1 MEWDEVL
8 YARSLRHYDVATHS
22 PHPPGYP
29 VYVAAA
35 KIFAMAGIDPIHATQ
50 LVSVMAAL
58 LALVNLSRLLA
69 GWGLRKEGWY
79 VALTLALLPVFIFA
93 ANLGLTE
100 MLACA
105 LSLWGLRRLWVLH
118 ERGDSLAAVLFGA
131 AAALS
136 LGARPQMLLLFLLPT
151 CGVLWELSRKGNFR
165 WLWGVLTGGVVS
177 LAVWLPPIFLT
188 GWQRYISSV
197 KDHIY
202 WMAVYEAR
210 ARFPLISLSEFVD
223 NWLLRPLGPKAIAL
237 SFWVLV
243 GWGSI
248 SLWRRGHR
256 QGVAFLWTAGGFYL
270 LAAPW
275 FMPVGSCVRYSL
287 PGFIVLAGL
296 LAGFLAAGKK
306 SWPWQVLPVV
316 ALGLERFFLA
326 LPALTLRAAEPN
338 PVWAVL
344 TWVREELPLESV
356 TCANVMRPHAE
367 YVLQEAGWPVAFAD
381 EPEKGEDRPFFV
393 GEGPVPPGFRVLY
406 YQEWPP
412 EPMASLTLGRYLKA
426 WVIRR

>member
-35 KIFAMAGIDPIHATQ
+35 KIFATAGIDPIHATQ

-165 WLWGVLTGGVVS
+165 WLWGG
-177 LAVWLPPIFLT
+177 A
-188 GWQRYISSV
+188 
-197 KDHIY
+197 D
-202 WMAVYEAR
+202 
-210 ARFPLISLSEFVD
+210 
-223 NWLLRPLGPKAIAL
+223 
-237 SFWVLV
+237 
-243 GWGSI
+243 
-248 SLWRRGHR
+248 RRGGELGRVVAADFPHR
-256 QGVAFLWTAGGFYL
+256 LAALHFFGEGSYL
-270 LAAPW
+270 LD
-275 FMPVGSCVRYSL
+275 GRLRS
-287 PGFIVLAGL
+287 PGAF
-296 LAGFLAAGKK
+296 
-306 SWPWQVLPVV
+306 P
-316 ALGLERFFLA
+316 
-326 LPALTLRAAEPN
+326 
-338 PVWAVL
+338 
-344 TWVREELPLESV
+344 
-356 TCANVMRPHAE
+356 PH
-367 YVLQEAGWPVAFAD
+367 
-381 EPEKGEDRPFFV
+381 
-393 GEGPVPPGFRVLY
+393 VPFRV
-406 YQEWPP
+406 
-412 EPMASLTLGRYLKA
+412 
-426 WVIRR
+426 RR